1 MMAQLSLAVLYELG
15 RGVPKNKSK
24 AIKWFTKAALQGS
37 PIAFNYVKKYAVE
50 GHLLAQSNLGIIH
63 INGQGIMKDFQEAR
77 NWLQKAADSGS
88 AEAQYNLGVV
98 FERGLGTPIDI
109 ELARKW
115 YKEAASQG
123 FDKAIE
129 KLKN

>member
-1 MMAQLSLAVLYELG
+1 
-15 RGVPKNKSK
+15 
-24 AIKWFTKAALQGS
+24 
-37 PIAFNYVKKYAVE
+37 
-50 GHLLAQSNLGIIH
+50 
-63 INGQGIMKDFQEAR
+63 MKDFQEAR

>member
-1 MMAQLSLAVLYELG
+1 M
-15 RGVPKNKSK
+15 
-24 AIKWFTKAALQGS
+24 
-37 PIAFNYVKKYAVE
+37 
-50 GHLLAQSNLGIIH
+50 LAQSNLGIIH
-63 INGQGIMKDFQEAR
+63 LNGQGIMQDYQEAR
-77 NWLQKAADSGS
+77 NWLQKAAESGS

-109 ELARKW
+109 ALARKW

-123 FDKAIE
+123 FDKAID